1 VPGSTFGLVVDPA
14 QTWYLG
20 GNTNHWFGNCRPL
33 DDVDFEPRPW
43 IQYSGWPLRRYQLL
57 PFYERAQLLCGLGP
71 FALYDLDTCRAGLTH
86 QPLDVDPAKLAHKV
100 VQTCPVLSFGELYR
114 QRLEVTPNVR
124 VCFHAR
130 ALRLAT
136 NARADA
142 VHSVDVASV
151 DGGRFRVSAR
161 VFVLASGGIENPRLL
176 LCSDDVKPN
185 GLGNDHDLVGRF
197 FMEHPFVDIPLGDWR
212 PRRDVVFHHG
222 RQQVSRATVWGQL
235 VLSEELARAERLTG
249 MGLWFQRVPTAAP
262 AVISA
267 YRIKNFLRGRGRL
280 EAPMAEI
287 RNVLLDPGQ
296 LLKHVG
302 RRLRRRP
309 PPEAAA
315 EGYALRVNMEQPPDP
330 ENRIRL
336 SSERD
341 RFGQR
346 GVDLVLRLTDD
357 ERRRHCRSLRI
368 VAGELGLNGARIAR
382 QMGVMLRT
390 GQIGFFFH
398 HMGTTRMH
406 PDPREGVVDGDAR
419 VHGVSNLFVA
429 GSSLFPAGGTAM
441 PTLTIVALALRLA
454 RHLQRHHV

>member
-1 VPGSTFGLVVDPA
+1 
-14 QTWYLG
+14 
-20 GNTNHWFGNCRPL
+20 
-33 DDVDFEPRPW
+33 
-43 IQYSGWPLRRYQLL
+43 
-57 PFYERAQLLCGLGP
+57 
-71 FALYDLDTCRAGLTH
+71 
-86 QPLDVDPAKLAHKV
+86 
-100 VQTCPVLSFGELYR
+100 
-114 QRLEVTPNVR
+114 
-124 VCFHAR
+124 
-130 ALRLAT
+130 
-136 NARADA
+136 
-142 VHSVDVASV
+142 
-151 DGGRFRVSAR
+151 
-161 VFVLASGGIENPRLL
+161 
-176 LCSDDVKPN
+176 
-185 GLGNDHDLVGRF
+185 
-197 FMEHPFVDIPLGDWR
+197 M
-212 PRRDVVFHHG
+212 
-222 RQQVSRATVWGQL
+222 
-235 VLSEELARAERLTG
+235 LSEELARAERLAG

-346 GVDLVLRLTDD
+346 GVDLVLRFTDD

-406 PDPREGVVDGDAR
+406 PDPREGVV
-419 VHGVSNLFVA
+419 A

-454 RHLQRHHV
+454 RHLQRHHL